1 MNQNTN
7 NYPTFEDINDDSID
21 LGRIIRLMLMQSK
34 MIASITIAA
43 FVLSCVI
50 YFISTKQYKVTSLLQ
65 VESFNQNILDPTD
78 TLQMMSPINNSIDIE
93 NMITLY
99 KSRTNILKL
108 INDLNLNV
116 LHEADNYQDINISVE
131 AENLEDDY
139 YEIFILS
146 MMVILTQFL
155 TMKKTLFKTLI

>member
-50 YFISTKQYKVTSLLQ
+50 YFTSTKQYKVTSLLQ

-108 INDLNLNV
+108 LIELNLNV
-116 LHEADNYQDINISVE
+116 LDEAFNSQ
-131 AENLEDDY
+131 
-139 YEIFILS
+139 EIIIT
-146 MMVILTQFL
+146 V
-155 TMKKTLFKTLI
+155 